1 MKCLNCSSEII
12 QNWSFKEL
20 LSLTQL
26 SEEKICSVCLS
37 EVDPLVNHALCKWCS
52 KISPVS
58 ICADCQKW
66 QRQGI
71 YNRHQALF
79 SYNHFMHDYFK
90 RYKRYGDEL
99 LGQLF
104 EKELKIWFTNNH
116 LDVITYIP
124 SSPNHLAV
132 RGFDPVKELYQEIVP
147 LTELITKEDAD
158 KPQAQ
163 KNRHDRLLTPQTFKI
178 KADFP
183 KSLLSKKVLIVDD
196 IYTTGRTI
204 LHARQLLQFVGF
216 QKIYTFSL
224 SR

>member
-12 QNWSFKEL
+12 HNWLFKEL
-20 LSLTQL
+20 ISLSPL
-26 SEEKICSVCLS
+26 SEEKICSMCLS
-37 EVDPLVNHALCKWCS
+37 EVDPLANHSLCQWCC
-52 KISPVS
+52 KISAVPVCS
-58 ICADCQKW
+58 DCQKW
-66 QRQGI
+66 QSQGI

-79 SYNHFMHDYFK
+79 SYNNFMHDYFK

-99 LGQLF
+99 LAQLF

-116 LDVITYIP
+116 FDVITYIP
-124 SSPNHLAV
+124 SSPTHLV
-132 RGFDPVKELYQEIVP
+132 ERGFDPVWELYQGIVP
-147 LTELITKEDAD
+147 LTTLIIKEDAD

-178 KADFP
+178 KANFP
-183 KSLLSKKVLIVDD
+183 KNFLSKKVLIVDD